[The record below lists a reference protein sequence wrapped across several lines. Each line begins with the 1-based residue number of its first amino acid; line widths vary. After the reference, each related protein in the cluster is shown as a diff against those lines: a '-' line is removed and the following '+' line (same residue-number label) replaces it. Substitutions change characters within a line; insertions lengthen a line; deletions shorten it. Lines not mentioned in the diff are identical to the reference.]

1 MGAVPTGW
9 RLRVDQ
15 AAQAPT
21 ARAWAEH
28 VDVRLTRRL
37 SWRDGVGPAPPL
49 PTGRQGRGVCVA
61 TRPALPGG
69 GSGLGSGCRGGAG
82 RENPTAA
89 RGSARTRA
97 RGAVHRP
104 SVGAAR
110 GSGSI
115 ASARPP
121 GCCSGGSC
129 RVDASAVFRE
139 AGISSATST
148 VMYGCDVSLSVPGS
162 VPLCKATILL
172 VQ

>member
-28 VDVRLTRRL
+28 VDVRQTRRL

-61 TRPALPGG
+61 ARPALPGG